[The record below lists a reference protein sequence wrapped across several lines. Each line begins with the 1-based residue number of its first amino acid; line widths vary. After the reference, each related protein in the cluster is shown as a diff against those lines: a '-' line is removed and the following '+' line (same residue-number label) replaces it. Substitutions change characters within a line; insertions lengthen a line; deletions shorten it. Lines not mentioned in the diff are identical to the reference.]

1 MASNIP
7 VSDVNKHALLVNCMN
22 ALDPDATFWAQP
34 TVTMAERV
42 KVVLTDDPVTGVI
55 YRRVV
60 KGLLWLRRQG
70 RIKEDYTM
78 CRGDVADLLSCTHPD
93 APVIYPR

>member
-7 VSDVNKHALLVNCMN
+7 RYTDEQHLFLLNCMN
-22 ALDPDATFWAQP
+22 ALDPNATLWARP
-34 TVTMAERV
+34 TVTMDDRV
-42 KVVLTDDPVTGVI
+42 AVVLADDHDTNVI
-55 YRRVV
+55 YSEVMEV
-60 KGLLWLRRQG
+60 LMWLRNQG

-93 APVIYPR
+93 APVIYPK